1 MENGKLLGHKVSANG
16 SAILEEVD
24 LRAELMQNPMQD
36 LGDIIIGDAL
46 GVPLRLEAPSVSGIY
61 LLQISKET
69 AEDPDIIW
77 KKLTELLTGSNGH
90 IQKHSN
96 ATLHDSVIFED
107 VNRNVGIGTVTP
119 RFNLDVAG
127 IINTSDSV
135 LSDLGEFGS
144 SLQANGLTGMVARG
158 VENDESITFLTRDQA
173 RVVIDE
179 DGNVGIGTDEPATL
193 LHLKFDEAN
202 AGLLLENT
210 RASGTRRV
218 RFDLKTT
225 NGVSPGSYFR
235 FLLRGDEYNLLQ
247 TVRDEDYNDGEG
259 RWVELYQFDYRERT
273 ILWGSNPSPSF
284 GIFDFENIRF
294 GLKTTSPDYTLHC
307 IGDISGSA
315 YRVGSTPG
323 IDMASGTPTGVVIN
337 KGIVTAA
344 TRVIPIADGNY
355 RISDGDTITTVGGI
369 ITAIS

>member
-1 MENGKLLGHKVSANG
+1 
-16 SAILEEVD
+16 
-24 LRAELMQNPMQD
+24 MQNPMQD

-61 LLQISKET
+61 LLQITKET
-69 AEDPDIIW
+69 AEDPAIIW
-77 KKLTELLTGSNGH
+77 KKLSELLTGTNGY
-90 IQKHSN
+90 IQKHHN

-107 VNRNVGIGTVTP
+107 VDGNIRMGTGTP
-119 RFNLDVAG
+119 GFKLDVAG
-127 IINTSDSV
+127 KINSSDSV

-179 DGNVGIGTDEPATL
+179 DGNVGIGTETPESKFHILRTITGASITIEAVYAGIGAAGILFKKAQGTVATPLAILTNSQLGAFTWRGHDGTDFKNLAAFRVTAEGVVNKAFFSWLTAPAGDATL
-193 LHLKFDEAN
+193 VEQMRL
-202 AGLLLENT
+202 T
-210 RASGTRRV
+210 S
-218 RFDLKTT
+218 
-225 NGVSPGSYFR
+225 
-235 FLLRGDEYNLLQ
+235 
-247 TVRDEDYNDGEG
+247 DGK
-259 RWVELYQFDYRERT
+259 L
-273 ILWGSNPSPSF
+273 
-284 GIFDFENIRF
+284 GI
-294 GLKTTSPDYTLHC
+294 GTTSPDYTLHC

-323 IDMASGTPTGVVIN
+323 IDMASGTPTCVVIN